1 MGEPDPDIPVFLTS
15 QSDLKV
21 QVIAGE
27 LEGWFMQGDFMHY
40 NILIHVQEL

>member
-15 QSDLKV
+15 QSDLKA

-27 LEGWFMQGDFMHY
+27 LEGWFMQGDLMH

>member
-1 MGEPDPDIPVFLTS
+1 MGEPEPDIPVFLTS

-21 QVIAGE
+21 QVTAGG
-27 LEGWFMQGDFMHY
+27 LEGGFVQGEFMH